1 VAKDRS
7 STEGRASAYD
17 VYAKP
22 LTAYVARFIGG
33 QNVLGGRVSAVSN
46 GMIVLDLP
54 THGRVEFVRRRR
66 QVRPST
72 SPCVVTASIGETEAG

>member
-1 VAKDRS
+1 MGWCDAP
-7 STEGRASAYD
+7 GRALDSGNPAYD

-54 THGRVEFVRRRR
+54 THGRVEFAAADSGAADRFDPPRLR
-66 QVRPST
+66 
-72 SPCVVTASIGETEAG
+72 AS